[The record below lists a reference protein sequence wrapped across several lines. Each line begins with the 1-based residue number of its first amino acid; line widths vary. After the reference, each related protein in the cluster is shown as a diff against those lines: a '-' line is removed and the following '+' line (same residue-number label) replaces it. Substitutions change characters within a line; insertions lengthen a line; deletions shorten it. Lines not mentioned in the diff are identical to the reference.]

1 MKNRIYNDLMTK
13 YNRGDTS
20 AEETALVESWY
31 LHEIVKL
38 PAASTRTDDNYK
50 KTQQKIFSKVQE
62 QIEARKKI
70 WQLWPKAVAAAAV
83 LIGIGMLLKWQAQ
96 KAEINKTPI
105 FVIKNDID
113 PGINAATLILENG
126 EKIRLAS
133 SKEIQTVKNTKT
145 KIDIEDGLLHYE
157 ASKVKIGE
165 HTLVTAGGQNY
176 RLKLPDGT
184 LVWLNAASSLKFPAS
199 FASAVER
206 RVQLIGEA
214 YFEVAKDKKHP
225 FIVETKLQRIE
236 VLGTHFNISSY
247 AGAPVKTTLVE
258 GLVKVF
264 DKETQLYKELE
275 AGEQGISSKK
285 GLETRQVDVEMQT
298 AWKDGDF
305 TFQGDDFRS
314 ALLKISRWYNVDI
327 IFEDDLSNVM
337 LPGGWISKNS
347 KLSEVLKLMASTA
360 GLRFKIE
367 ERRVTIGKN

>member
-1 MKNRIYNDLMTK
+1 MKNRTYVDLMKK
-13 YNRGDTS
+13 YNRG
-20 AEETALVESWY
+20 ETNADENALVESWY
-31 LHEIVKL
+31 LHEIVKSA
-38 PAASTRTDDNYK
+38 AASTGTDYEK
-50 KTQQKIFSKVQE
+50 KQQKIFSRVRE
-62 QIEARKKI
+62 QIETRKKL
-70 WQLWPKAVAAAAV
+70 WNLWPKSIAAAAV
-83 LIGIGMLLKWQAQ
+83 LIGVGVLLRWQVQ
-96 KAEINKTPI
+96 KAERTNALA
-105 FVIKNDID
+105 FVVKNDID

-126 EKIRLAS
+126 EKVSLIAGR
-133 SKEIQTVKNTKT
+133 EVQTIQKANVNM
-145 KIDIEDGLLHYE
+145 DVSNGLLQYE
-157 ASKVKIGE
+157 ASRAKGGE

-184 LVWLNAASSLKFPAS
+184 LVWLNAASSLKYPAS
-199 FASAVER
+199 FASAAER
-206 RVQLIGEA
+206 KVQLIGEA

-225 FIVETKLQRIE
+225 FVVETKLQRIE

-247 AGAPVKTTLVE
+247 SGAPVKTTLVE

-275 AGEQGISSKK
+275 AGEQGISSQK
-285 GLETRQVDVEMQT
+285 GLQTQQVDAEMQI

-314 ALLKISRWYNVDI
+314 ALLKIARWYNVDI

-367 ERRVTIGKN
+367 ERRVTIAKK